1 MALTITEQQVREQLG
16 AYLTKPLEIT
26 SGTLSTQQ
34 TLSATSLSTGGLSGS
49 FIIKNQVQIN
59 ILNDLEKTIKADGTL
74 VTKEYVKGRQNVYT
88 HPAIT
93 EYNKTANGANQTVQT
108 LMKIITTLRDENSDS
123 ADELMAFIRGD

>member
-49 FIIKNQVQIN
+49 FIIKNQGNISIYNNNN
-59 ILNDLEKTIKADGTL
+59 ILSI
-74 VTKEYVKGRQNVYT
+74 
-88 HPAIT
+88 
-93 EYNKTANGANQTVQT
+93 
-108 LMKIITTLRDENSDS
+108 
-123 ADELMAFIRGD
+123 FIGF